1 MNKIE
6 TPWGETGY
14 ITYKRTYARRLK
26 DIGEETEEFKD
37 TVERVIRACDK
48 QLKVGF
54 SSEEE
59 NRLREILLSLKGIVA
74 GRFLWQLGTKTVD
87 SLGLASLQN
96 CATTLVNEPV
106 RPFTWAMD
114 MLMLGS
120 GVGYNIQ
127 REYVYELPKAK
138 RVKIV
143 RQDTKDADFIVPDTR
158 AGWVELLER
167 TLQAHFYTGKGFTY
181 STVCIR
187 GKGTPIKGFGGI
199 ASGPEELCWGIEN
212 ISKVINNRGGKKLR
226 PIDCLDIM
234 NIIGFIVVAGNVR
247 RSAQIAIGDMD
258 DLQYLNA
265 KRWDLGNIPNWRAMS
280 NNSIVCN
287 DINLLPEQFWQG
299 YNGNGEPY
307 GMINLNLA
315 RSMGRIGETQYPDP
329 DVIGFNP
336 CAEQSLADKET
347 CCLAEIYL
355 PNISSKEELFEVA
368 KYLYRINKHSLSLPC
383 HHPETEAVVHKN
395 MRMGIGITG
404 YLQSSPEQREWLS
417 GVYSQLREFDKEYSA
432 KHNWPTSV
440 KLTTVKPSGCSVGNS
455 LIFTEQGILRLDE
468 MVNTTG
474 SEWQD
479 INYSTTDGHKISK
492 GFINGFVP
500 TKKITTADGFVFESS
515 LNHKYLVNDGEWK
528 TVNDLTVSD
537 KFRVQL
543 GTYNKKTES
552 NFSFISES
560 HVTNTNQIIQP
571 EKMNSDLAFF
581 FGLLA
586 ADGSTH
592 SKGIRISFNRRDND
606 LIVLLKDIIKNNFGL
621 EGTIDED
628 HGFYVNSVQ
637 LLRWLEKNELSKNYC
652 DQLSVPKVIRTSS
665 VDSIKSYIAG
675 FWRGDG
681 GQHNISSWSLCSV
694 SHPFIQEIATLC
706 RAVGYNPSIKSAG
719 PGGYGKLDRKII
731 LNRDSKP
738 NPYQSN
744 DFKNR
749 FSDNNIWLDPIVS
762 IEESH
767 NHTYDVSVDHEDHKY
782 LLAGAESHN
791 TLSLLAGVT
800 PGVHPGYS
808 QYFIRRIRM
817 ASNSNLVNLC
827 RENGYHVEYQRNFDG
842 SEDKNTVVVSFPCKY
857 PDGTVVAKDVTAIDQ
872 MNFVKELQTKWSD
885 NAVSCTV
892 YYKKEELSAIK
903 EWLKNNYN
911 NNVKTVSFLLHN
923 DHGFDQ
929 APYEEITKEKYE
941 ELVAKTKPITAVE
954 VKESDLLDSAE
965 CLTGACPVK

>member
-1 MNKIE
+1 MNNIE
-6 TPWGETGY
+6 TPWGSTGY
-14 ITYKRTYARRLK
+14 ITFKRTYARRLK
-26 DIGEETEEFKD
+26 EVGEETEEFKD
-37 TVERVIRACDK
+37 TVDRVIRACDK

-96 CATTLVNEPV
+96 CAVTLVNEPI

-167 TLQAHFYTGKGFTY
+167 TLQAHFVTGKGFTY
-181 STVCIR
+181 STLCIR
-187 GKGTPIKGFGGI
+187 GKGTPIKGFGGT

-315 RSMGRIGETQYPDP
+315 RSIGRTGETQYPDP

-355 PNISSKEELFEVA
+355 PNIASKEELNEVA
-368 KYLYRINKHSLSLPC
+368 LYLYRINKHSLALPC
-383 HHPETEAVVHKN
+383 HHPETEAIVHKN
-395 MRMGIGITG
+395 MRMGIGVTG
-404 YLQSSPEQREWLS
+404 YLQATDEQRSWLKDTYKVLRDFD
-417 GVYSQLREFDKEYSA
+417 GRYSEQKGW
-432 KHNWPTSV
+432 NPSV
-440 KLTTVKPSGCSVGNS
+440 KLTTVKPSG
-455 LIFTEQGILRLDE
+455 
-468 MVNTTG
+468 
-474 SEWQD
+474 
-479 INYSTTDGHKISK
+479 
-492 GFINGFVP
+492 
-500 TKKITTADGFVFESS
+500 
-515 LNHKYLVNDGEWK
+515 
-528 TVNDLTVSD
+528 
-537 KFRVQL
+537 
-543 GTYNKKTES
+543 
-552 NFSFISES
+552 
-560 HVTNTNQIIQP
+560 
-571 EKMNSDLAFF
+571 
-581 FGLLA
+581 
-586 ADGSTH
+586 
-592 SKGIRISFNRRDND
+592 
-606 LIVLLKDIIKNNFGL
+606 
-621 EGTIDED
+621 
-628 HGFYVNSVQ
+628 
-637 LLRWLEKNELSKNYC
+637 
-652 DQLSVPKVIRTSS
+652 
-665 VDSIKSYIAG
+665 
-675 FWRGDG
+675 
-681 GQHNISSWSLCSV
+681 
-694 SHPFIQEIATLC
+694 
-706 RAVGYNPSIKSAG
+706 
-719 PGGYGKLDRKII
+719 
-731 LNRDSKP
+731 
-738 NPYQSN
+738 
-744 DFKNR
+744 
-749 FSDNNIWLDPIVS
+749 
-762 IEESH
+762 
-767 NHTYDVSVDHEDHKY
+767 
-782 LLAGAESHN
+782 

-817 ASNSNLVNLC
+817 ASNSNLVALC
-827 RENGYHVEYQRNFDG
+827 RENGYDVEYQRNFDG
-842 SEDKNTVVVSFPCKY
+842 SEDKNTVVVSFPSCF
-857 PDGTVVAKDVTAIDQ
+857 PEGTVVAKDVSAVDQ
-872 MNFVKELQTKWSD
+872 LNFVKELQANWSD
-885 NAVSCTV
+885 NSVSCTV
-892 YYKKEELSAIK
+892 YYRKEELDSIK
-903 EWLKNNYN
+903 QWLKENYN
-911 NNVKTVSFLLHN
+911 TSTKTVSFLLHN
-923 DHGFDQ
+923 EHGFDQ
-929 APYEEITKEKYE
+929 APYEEISKEKYDE
-941 ELVAKTKPITAVE
+941 MIAKVKPIKSVE
-954 VKESDLLDSAE
+954 VKESDLLDSTE
-965 CLTGACPVK
+965 CVTGACPIK

>member
-1 MNKIE
+1 MDNSDKKKEIV
-6 TPWGETGY
+6 TPFGETGY
-14 ITYKRTYARRLK
+14 ITLKRTYSRK
-26 DIGEETEEFKD
+26 IKEGSDETEEFSD
-37 TVERVIRACDK
+37 IVDRVIRACDK

-96 CATTLVNEPV
+96 CAVTLVNEPI

-167 TLQAHFYTGKGFTY
+167 TLQAHFITGKGFTY

-187 GKGTPIKGFGGI
+187 GKGTPIKGFGGV

-315 RSMGRIGETQYPDP
+315 RSMGRIGESQYPDP

-355 PNISSKEELFEVA
+355 PNIASKEELLEVA
-368 KYLYRINKHSLSLPC
+368 KYLYRINKHSLALPC
-383 HHPETEAVVHKN
+383 HHPETEAIVHKN
-395 MRMGIGITG
+395 MRMGIGVTG
-404 YLQSSPEQREWLS
+404 YLQATDEQRGWLS
-417 GVYSQLREFDKEYSA
+417 DTYTQLREFDKEYSA

-440 KLTTVKPSGCSVGNS
+440 KLTTVKPSG
-455 LIFTEQGILRLDE
+455 
-468 MVNTTG
+468 
-474 SEWQD
+474 
-479 INYSTTDGHKISK
+479 
-492 GFINGFVP
+492 
-500 TKKITTADGFVFESS
+500 
-515 LNHKYLVNDGEWK
+515 
-528 TVNDLTVSD
+528 
-537 KFRVQL
+537 
-543 GTYNKKTES
+543 
-552 NFSFISES
+552 
-560 HVTNTNQIIQP
+560 
-571 EKMNSDLAFF
+571 
-581 FGLLA
+581 
-586 ADGSTH
+586 
-592 SKGIRISFNRRDND
+592 
-606 LIVLLKDIIKNNFGL
+606 
-621 EGTIDED
+621 
-628 HGFYVNSVQ
+628 
-637 LLRWLEKNELSKNYC
+637 
-652 DQLSVPKVIRTSS
+652 
-665 VDSIKSYIAG
+665 
-675 FWRGDG
+675 
-681 GQHNISSWSLCSV
+681 
-694 SHPFIQEIATLC
+694 
-706 RAVGYNPSIKSAG
+706 
-719 PGGYGKLDRKII
+719 
-731 LNRDSKP
+731 
-738 NPYQSN
+738 
-744 DFKNR
+744 
-749 FSDNNIWLDPIVS
+749 
-762 IEESH
+762 
-767 NHTYDVSVDHEDHKY
+767 
-782 LLAGAESHN
+782 

-808 QYFIRRIRM
+808 QHFIRRIRM
-817 ASNSNLVNLC
+817 ASNSNLVSLC
-827 RENGYHVEYQRNFDG
+827 RDNGYDIEYQRNFDG

-857 PDGTVVAKDVTAIDQ
+857 PEGTVVAKDVTAIDQ
-872 MNFVKELQTKWSD
+872 MNFVKELQKNWSD
-885 NAVSCTV
+885 NSVSCTV
-892 YYKKEELSAIK
+892 YYRKEELPAIK
-903 EWLKNNYN
+903 EWLKENYN
-911 NNVKTVSFLLHN
+911 HNVKTVSFLLHN

-929 APYEEITKEKYE
+929 APYEEITKERYE
-941 ELVAKTKPITAVE
+941 ELVAKVKPITSVE
-954 VKESDLLDSAE
+954 VREDDLLDSTE
-965 CLTGACPVK
+965 CVTGACPIK

>member
-1 MNKIE
+1 MNNIE

-26 DIGEETEEFKD
+26 EVGEETEEFKD

-48 QLKVGF
+48 QLKTGF

-96 CATTLVNEPV
+96 CAVTLVNEPI

-167 TLQAHFYTGKGFTY
+167 TLQAHFITGKGFTY

-187 GKGTPIKGFGGI
+187 GKGTPIKGFGGV

-287 DINLLPEQFWQG
+287 DINLLPDQFWQG

-315 RSMGRIGETQYPDP
+315 RSMGRVGETQYPDP

-347 CCLAEIYL
+347 CCLAEVYL
-355 PNISSKEELFEVA
+355 PNIVSKEELLEVT
-368 KYLYRINKHSLSLPC
+368 KYLYRINKHSLALPC
-383 HHPETEAVVHKN
+383 HHPETEAIVHKN
-395 MRMGIGITG
+395 MRMGIGVTG
-404 YLQSSPEQREWLS
+404 YLQATDEQRGWLS
-417 GVYSQLREFDKEYSA
+417 DVYVQLREFDKEYSA

-440 KLTTVKPSGCSVGNS
+440 KLTTVKPSG
-455 LIFTEQGILRLDE
+455 
-468 MVNTTG
+468 
-474 SEWQD
+474 
-479 INYSTTDGHKISK
+479 
-492 GFINGFVP
+492 
-500 TKKITTADGFVFESS
+500 
-515 LNHKYLVNDGEWK
+515 
-528 TVNDLTVSD
+528 
-537 KFRVQL
+537 
-543 GTYNKKTES
+543 
-552 NFSFISES
+552 
-560 HVTNTNQIIQP
+560 
-571 EKMNSDLAFF
+571 
-581 FGLLA
+581 
-586 ADGSTH
+586 
-592 SKGIRISFNRRDND
+592 
-606 LIVLLKDIIKNNFGL
+606 
-621 EGTIDED
+621 
-628 HGFYVNSVQ
+628 
-637 LLRWLEKNELSKNYC
+637 
-652 DQLSVPKVIRTSS
+652 
-665 VDSIKSYIAG
+665 
-675 FWRGDG
+675 
-681 GQHNISSWSLCSV
+681 
-694 SHPFIQEIATLC
+694 
-706 RAVGYNPSIKSAG
+706 
-719 PGGYGKLDRKII
+719 
-731 LNRDSKP
+731 
-738 NPYQSN
+738 
-744 DFKNR
+744 
-749 FSDNNIWLDPIVS
+749 
-762 IEESH
+762 
-767 NHTYDVSVDHEDHKY
+767 
-782 LLAGAESHN
+782 

-827 RENGYHVEYQRNFDG
+827 RENGYDVEYQRNFDG
-842 SEDKNTVVVSFPCKY
+842 SQDKNTVVVSFPCKY
-857 PDGTVVAKDVTAIDQ
+857 PNGTVVARDVTAIDQ
-872 MNFVKELQTKWSD
+872 MNFVKELQTNWSD
-885 NAVSCTV
+885 NSVSCTV
-892 YYKKEELSAIK
+892 YYRKEELPAIK
-903 EWLKNNYN
+903 EWLKENYN
-911 NNVKTVSFLLHN
+911 ANVKTVSFLLHN

-929 APYEEITKEKYE
+929 APYEEISKERYE
-941 ELVAKTKPITAVE
+941 ELASKVKPITSVE
-954 VKESDLLDSAE
+954 VKESDLLDSTE
-965 CLTGACPVK
+965 CLTGACPIK